1 MKDLIMKQF
10 AARRNSIIKSE
21 KVESVC
27 VENSR
32 VKAASSTETKV
43 AGLTVDTRES
53 YLSHLIDLL
62 VKNVK
67 EFKNSEQ
74 PDINMKHSVIVECAV
89 NMEYEIFSTNKAITL
104 YKRGMAKLV

>member
-10 AARRNSIIKSE
+10 AARRNSIIKQE
-21 KVESVC
+21 KVEVPH

-32 VKAASSTETKV
+32 VKAAGSTETKV
-43 AGLTVDTRES
+43 SGLTVDTRES
-53 YLSHLIDLL
+53 YLSHLIDVL

-67 EFKNSEQ
+67 ECRNSEDDINLKNSEF
-74 PDINMKHSVIVECAV
+74 VGCAV
-89 NMEYEIFSTNKAITL
+89 NMEYDVFSGNKAITL